1 MSEWLTVLVNLV
13 LLIMVLLLPLAF
25 YRAVKPGQKA
35 ADRLVG
41 IDMMTNLMVGIVVM
55 LALVE
60 QTSTT
65 IDIGIVIAALSFAG
79 TASIARFISEG
90 RVF

>member
-1 MSEWLTVLVNLV
+1 MSEWLNFLVNLV
-13 LLIMVLLLPLAF
+13 LLIMVLLLLLAF

-41 IDMMTNLMVGIVVM
+41 IDMMTNLMVGIVVL
-55 LALVE
+55 LALSE
-60 QTSTT
+60 QTSAS
-65 IDIGIVIAALSFAG
+65 IDIAIVIAALSFAG

>member
-1 MSEWLTVLVNLV
+1 VDWLTVMANIALG
-13 LLIMVLLLPLAF
+13 IMLLLLPLAF
-25 YRAVKPGQKA
+25 YRVARPRQEA

-41 IDMMTNLMVGIVVM
+41 VDMITNLLVGIVVL
-55 LALVE
+55 LAVVE
-60 QTSTT
+60 RTNTT

-79 TASIARFISEG
+79 TVSIARYISEG

>member
-1 MSEWLTVLVNLV
+1 MSEWVTLFANIM
-13 LLIMVLLLPLAF
+13 LLIMIILLPLAF
-25 YRAVKPGQKA
+25 YRVAKSKQNA

-41 IDMMTNLMVGIVVM
+41 VDLITNLLVGIVVI

-60 QTSTT
+60 RTNTT
-65 IDIGIVIAALSFAG
+65 IDIGIAIAALSFAG
-79 TASIARFISEG
+79 TVSIARYISEG